1 MKICIVTTNEETFFI
16 PKGIN
21 YLTKNIQFKTDVVC
35 VPGFLNLKR
44 IFYSLFTLYSFEL
57 LTVFYEKLINMFK
70 SSNLNKSSINI
81 NNVNS
86 ASFRDLIL
94 EKKYSLIVS
103 YSCPQIF
110 NKETLDFLKKE
121 KIDIV
126 NFHPGILPKYKGIF
140 INYYSLENKEKE
152 IGITFHY
159 ISEKIDSGEIISIF
173 RIPIEKSDTVFSL
186 YKKIFLSENSLNFIK
201 NSINNYESIKHDRE
215 LTSSN
220 SNYNSYPKLINLL
233 KYRFKKL

>member
-21 YLTKNIQFKTDVVC
+21 YLIKNIQFKTDVVC
-35 VPGFLNLKR
+35 VPGFLNFKR

-57 LTVFYEKLINMFK
+57 LTVFYKKLINMFK
-70 SSNLNKSSINI
+70 SSNFNKRSIHI

-110 NKETLDFLKKE
+110 NKRDFRFFKKE

-126 NFHPGILPKYKGIF
+126 NFIQ
-140 INYYSLENKEKE
+140 
-152 IGITFHY
+152 
-159 ISEKIDSGEIISIF
+159 
-173 RIPIEKSDTVFSL
+173 VF
-186 YKKIFLSENSLNFIK
+186 
-201 NSINNYESIKHDRE
+201 
-215 LTSSN
+215 
-220 SNYNSYPKLINLL
+220 
-233 KYRFKKL
+233 YRNTKVYL

>member
-44 IFYSLFTLYSFEL
+44 VFYSLFTLYSFEL

-94 EKKYSLIVS
+94 EKNIA
-103 YSCPQIF
+103 
-110 NKETLDFLKKE
+110 
-121 KIDIV
+121 
-126 NFHPGILPKYKGIF
+126 
-140 INYYSLENKEKE
+140 
-152 IGITFHY
+152 
-159 ISEKIDSGEIISIF
+159 
-173 RIPIEKSDTVFSL
+173 
-186 YKKIFLSENSLNFIK
+186 
-201 NSINNYESIKHDRE
+201 
-215 LTSSN
+215 
-220 SNYNSYPKLINLL
+220 
-233 KYRFKKL
+233 